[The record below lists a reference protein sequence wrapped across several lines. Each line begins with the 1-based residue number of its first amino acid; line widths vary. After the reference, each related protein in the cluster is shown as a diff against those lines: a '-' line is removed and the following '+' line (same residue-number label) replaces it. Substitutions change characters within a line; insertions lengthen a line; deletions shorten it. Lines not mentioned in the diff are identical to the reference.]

1 MNSWYLTKVKYMK
14 QFKDGSL
21 KNVTESYLV
30 DAVSFTEA
38 EARIYEELGSL
49 IRGDFKIKGIQKQDV
64 ADIFQYPDA
73 DDWYKAKVSYISV
86 DADSG
91 KEKKVINYFL
101 ISAHSVKDA
110 SIRMEESLEGMM
122 VSYDIPSI
130 VKSPIVEIFPYDR
143 EQIVE

>member
-1 MNSWYLTKVKYMK
+1 MK
-14 QFKDGSL
+14 QFEDGRL
-21 KNVTESYLV
+21 KNVTEAYLV

-38 EARIYEELGSL
+38 EARIYEELGSF

-91 KEKKVINYFL
+91 KEKKVINHFL

-122 VSYDIPSI
+122 VSYDIRSI
-130 VKSPIVEIFPYDR
+130 VKSPIVEIFPYER